1 MELHD
6 LNDIYRDPILEHC
19 RAPRNHDKL
28 EKFQIEST
36 GVNPFCGDEI
46 RLQIKLNKDGHVSK
60 VGLQSVGCSIN
71 IASGSILTEIIHD
84 KNLTELLDIF
94 QSVVVMTQG
103 DTHESNQLESLGD
116 ATALY
121 GVRKSPIRIKC
132 ALLSWN
138 TMKEGVEKFQMDSK

>member
-1 MELHD
+1 M
-6 LNDIYRDPILEHC
+6 
-19 RAPRNHDKL
+19 
-28 EKFQIEST
+28 
-36 GVNPFCGDEI
+36 
-46 RLQIKLNKDGHVSK
+46 
-60 VGLQSVGCSIN
+60 GCSIN

-103 DTHESNQLESLGD
+103 DTHESNQLKSLGD